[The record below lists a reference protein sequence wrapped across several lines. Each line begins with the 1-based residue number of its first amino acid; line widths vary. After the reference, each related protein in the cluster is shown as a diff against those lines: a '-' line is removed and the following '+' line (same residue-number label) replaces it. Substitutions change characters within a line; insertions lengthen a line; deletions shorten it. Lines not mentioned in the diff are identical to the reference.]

1 MTSRVLG
8 LIRDQVLASMFGAG
22 NAMDAF
28 NVAFRIPN
36 LVRDLFAEGAM
47 SAAFV
52 PTFTRQLTSGGKA
65 SAWRL
70 GNNVINALLVVTG
83 LLVILGVLFAPSL
96 VGAFAAD
103 YASVPGKLELT
114 VLLTRVM
121 LPFLMLVAV
130 AAALMG
136 MLNALHL
143 FFVPALA
150 PAMFNVATI
159 ACALALVPMMPRH
172 GWPPMT
178 AIAIGTIVGGVAQ
191 VSVQWPLLRRQGFS
205 YSPFLD
211 WKQEGLR
218 RVLILMGPG
227 TIGLA
232 ATQVNVFVNTV
243 LATGEGTGA
252 VSWLNYAFRLM
263 YLPTGL
269 FGVSIATATVPAVSR
284 HAARGDSQ
292 AVRGTLA
299 DGLALMLMMN
309 VPATI
314 GLIVLATPIV
324 RVIFER
330 RAFLPSDTAATAA
343 ALQFYAI
350 GLLGYSIV
358 RIASPTF
365 YALGESRTPVTIS
378 IATVVV
384 NVLLNVAL
392 VRTLGFRGLALGTSI
407 AALFNAGALLWFLH
421 RRLGGLEDR
430 RVVSSLIRIV
440 IASAVMGAAALA
452 IDRALPVWMPGD
464 GLAIQGARLLATIAS
479 ALVVL
484 ALTAHLLRIREF
496 QQGVA
501 LVSRRAGGESS

>member
-8 LIRDQVLASMFGAG
+8 LARDQLLASLFGAG
-22 NAMDAF
+22 DAMDAF

-52 PTFTRQLTSGGKA
+52 PVFMRQLAIGDRE

-70 GNNVINALLVVTG
+70 ANNVINALLVVTG
-83 LLVILGVLFAPSL
+83 VLVLLGMLFAGPL

-103 YASVPGKLELT
+103 YADVPGKLELT

-121 LPFLMLVAV
+121 LPFLTLVAV

-136 MLNALHL
+136 MLNSLHH

-159 ACALALVPMMPRH
+159 LCALLLVPVMPRF
-172 GWPPMT
+172 GLPPIT
-178 AIAIGTIVGGVAQ
+178 AIAVGALSGGVAQ
-191 VSVQWPLLRRQGFS
+191 IVLQWPLLRREGFA
-205 YSPFLD
+205 YAPWLN

-218 RVLILMGPG
+218 RVLMLMGPG

-243 LATGEGTGA
+243 LATRQGTGA

-269 FGVSIATATVPAVSR
+269 FGVSIATAVVPAVSR
-284 HAARGDSQ
+284 YAARDDRAG
-292 AVRGTLA
+292 VRATLA
-299 DGLALMLMMN
+299 EGLSLMFVLN

-314 GLIVLATPIV
+314 GLIVLSHPIV

-330 RAFLPSDTAATAA
+330 RAFLPSDTIATAA
-343 ALQFYAI
+343 ALQYYAV

-365 YALGESRTPVTIS
+365 YALGDSRTPVKIS
-378 IATVVV
+378 IASVGV
-384 NVLLNVAL
+384 NALLNVVLAPL
-392 VRTLGFRGLALGTSI
+392 LGYGGLALGTSV
-407 AALFNAGALLWFLH
+407 AALFNAGGLLWLLH
-421 RRLGGLEDR
+421 ARLDGLEDR
-430 RVVSSLIRIV
+430 RVVSSLVRIV
-440 IASAVMGAAALA
+440 IASLLMGTAALVS
-452 IDRALPVWMPGD
+452 IGVLGTLMPGD
-464 GLAIQGARLLATIAS
+464 SFTQQAIRLFLAIVS
-479 ALVVL
+479 ALFVL
-484 ALTAHLLRIREF
+484 GIAAHVLHIREF
-496 QQGVA
+496 REAVTLA
-501 LVSRRAGGESS
+501 LKRGGSRA

>member
-1 MTSRVLG
+1 MASRVLG
-8 LIRDQVLASMFGAG
+8 LARDQVLASLFGAG
-22 NAMDAF
+22 DAMDAF

-52 PTFTRQLTSGGKA
+52 PVFMRQLALGDKP

-83 LLVILGVLFAPSL
+83 VLVVLGILFAWPL
-96 VGAFAAD
+96 VRAFAGD

-121 LPFLMLVAV
+121 LPFLTLVAV

-136 MLNALHL
+136 MLNSLHR
-143 FFVPALA
+143 FFIPALA

-159 ACALALVPMMPRH
+159 LCALLLVPMMPGV
-172 GWPPMT
+172 GWPPIT
-178 AIAIGTIVGGVAQ
+178 AIAIGALLGGLAQ
-191 VSVQWPLLRRQGFS
+191 ILVQWPLLRREGFS
-205 YSPFLD
+205 YSPFLN

-218 RVLILMGPG
+218 RVLMLMGPG

-243 LATGEGTGA
+243 LATSEGTGA

-284 HAARGDSQ
+284 HAALGDT
-292 AVRGTLA
+292 AGVRSTLGE
-299 DGLALMLMMN
+299 GLSLMFVLN
-309 VPATI
+309 VPATV
-314 GLIVLATPIV
+314 GLIVLAHPII
-324 RVIFER
+324 RVIYER

-343 ALQFYAI
+343 ALQFYAV

-365 YALGESRTPVTIS
+365 YALGDSRTPVAIS
-378 IATVVV
+378 IASVVV
-384 NVLLNVAL
+384 NAILNVVLARFL
-392 VRTLGFRGLALGTSI
+392 SYRGLALGTSI
-407 AALFNAGALLWFLH
+407 AALFNAAGLLWLLH
-421 RRLGGLEDR
+421 ARLGGRDDR
-430 RVVSSLIRIV
+430 RVLSSLARVV
-440 IASAVMGAAALA
+440 IASLVMGMAALGVNRVLETWIA
-452 IDRALPVWMPGD
+452 GD
-464 GLAIQGARLLATIAS
+464 TFVPQASRLLLTILS
-479 ALVVL
+479 ALLVL
-484 ALTAHLLRIREF
+484 GLSAHMLRIREF
-496 QQGVA
+496 REALSLVA
-501 LVSRRAGGESS
+501 KRGGSGA